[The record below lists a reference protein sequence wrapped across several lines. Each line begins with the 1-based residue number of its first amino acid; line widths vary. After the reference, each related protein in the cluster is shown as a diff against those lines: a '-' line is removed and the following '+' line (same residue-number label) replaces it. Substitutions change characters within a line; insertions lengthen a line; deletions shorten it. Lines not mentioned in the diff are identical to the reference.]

1 MKRSTVRATG
11 VLAVVLAVCVGIVML
26 TPGQATALPGDIT
39 ARHATSNLAPAVR
52 DDLATPTL
60 APVVEGD
67 AASPIV
73 GSVLRHDVAAPLL
86 AHTRASAIVPM
97 GILGLI
103 ALAVGTILTVAG
115 HRRARE

>member
-60 APVVEGD
+60 APVVGGD
-67 AASPIV
+67 AASPI
-73 GSVLRHDVAAPLL
+73 GSVLRHDVAAPLP
-86 AHTRASAIVPM
+86 AHTRVSAIVPM

-103 ALAVGTILTVAG
+103 ALAIGTILTVAG
-115 HRRARE
+115 DRRARE